1 MKQEHGFDPDLRPAF
16 PDMPEDCRDALLR
29 AARSVREERKMKK
42 FTLRTALIAALLI
55 IVTMTAAVAATDAL
69 GWTDFFSLYDNTA
82 VPKAAQEIMNATEIK
97 TFEVGNL
104 TFTVKQLLCDGHL
117 AMSATDIRTTDGS
130 AALFCCDPGDSLG
143 CNGENGSALAKRLG
157 LPPETTYT
165 EAAKQL
171 SLPLYW
177 PRAILI
183 PAEEYDGGEG
193 MEDPLWNEDNTM
205 TYFSMAYLD
214 QDKTKE
220 LDVLPAEILLRV
232 SQIDPETMEEIEDT
246 HTRIV
251 QREPIEIP
259 IQGVISE
266 KDYAPAEPF
275 TLNGYALLS
284 VHAEQTVC
292 GLYLDRTYTADEKLR
307 DVFENDPD
315 ATWDITLSLWKGE
328 WLRENGEPFPGGIS
342 LTGEYDDKDFPILH
356 FRDMISVDEM
366 PDTLILET
374 DNRQVT
380 LK

>member
-1 MKQEHGFDPDLRPAF
+1 MKEDFDLRGAF
-16 PDMPEDCRDALLR
+16 PEMPEACKTALAD
-29 AARSVREERKMKK
+29 AARSVKEEKKMKR
-42 FTLRTALIAALLI
+42 FTFRAVLIAALLLI
-55 IVTMTAAVAATDAL
+55 ATTAAALAATDAL
-69 GWTDFFSLYDNTA
+69 GWTDFFTLYDNTQ
-82 VPKAAQEIMNATEIK
+82 VPQAAQEIMNATEIK

-130 AALFCCDPGDSLG
+130 AALYCCDPGDSLG
-143 CNGENGSALAKRLG
+143 CNGENGNALAKRLG

-171 SLPLYW
+171 NLPLYW

-183 PAEEYDGGEG
+183 PAEEYDGGEE

-220 LDVLPAEILLRV
+220 LGALLLELSMRV
-232 SQIDPETMEEIEDT
+232 SLIDPETVTEIEGST
-246 HTRIV
+246 V
-251 QREPIEIP
+251 QQREAIEIP
-259 IQGVISE
+259 VQGVIAE
-266 KDYAPAEPF
+266 KDYTPAEPF
-275 TLNGYALLS
+275 TLNDCTLTS

-292 GLYLDRTYTADEKLR
+292 GLYLDRAYTADEKLR

-315 ATWDITLSLWKGE
+315 AAWDITLSLWKGT
-328 WLRENGEPFPGGIS
+328 WIQENGQPFPEGIS
-342 LTGEYDDKDFPILH
+342 LTGQFDDSAFPILH
-356 FRDMISVDEM
+356 FRDMISVEEM
-366 PDTLILET
+366 PQTLILET
-374 DNRQVT
+374 VDQQVT